1 MGESRGITMKLYVVL
16 VDDYREN
23 WEPEVYLNGVFDSYD
38 RAKEYVLE
46 NYKDKYF
53 PDYDKTI
60 DNFANNYIKEVE
72 LNNPCDIIIGGYAG

>member
-1 MGESRGITMKLYVVL
+1 MKLYVVL

-46 NYKDKYF
+46 HCEAPPSLKASGF
-53 PDYDKTI
+53 
-60 DNFANNYIKEVE
+60 
-72 LNNPCDIIIGGYAG
+72 